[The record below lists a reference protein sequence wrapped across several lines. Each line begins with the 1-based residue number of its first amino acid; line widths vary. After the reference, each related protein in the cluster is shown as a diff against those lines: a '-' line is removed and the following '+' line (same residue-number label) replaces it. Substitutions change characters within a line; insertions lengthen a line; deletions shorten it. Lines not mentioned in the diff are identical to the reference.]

1 MPNTKQQNDT
11 SKRGF
16 AAMDE
21 EQQREIAAKGG
32 RASHASANHQSAN
45 HQTSAPSGRSSQ
57 ERDESGQF
65 TSEGAHEAARRGGQK
80 SHR

>member
-57 ERDESGQF
+57 ERDES
-65 TSEGAHEAARRGGQK
+65 ARRGGQK